1 MEKFLTS
8 LHNKVNTF
16 KATQHGNRVQRKLHM
31 YSAVPAS
38 TVQSVMQQT
47 EGDTWELCGYPQV
60 LWSGVEIQGQ
70 GKAGMD

>member
-47 EGDTWELCGYPQV
+47 EGDT
-60 LWSGVEIQGQ
+60 
-70 GKAGMD
+70 